1 LSRVPDF
8 ASEDVA
14 SAVREDKSTMMT
26 AAERDLSRSNDEPL
40 DDAEVFRR
48 SAVHRVAHAIH
59 AAEDDAR
66 EPSERPT
73 VPVGRWAILAAERIQ
88 CDDLAAAWST
98 GSAAAELRSLDRIP
112 HLTGRPSSDCA
123 HGLSHREAFILGLV
137 DGAATMRAIVHAS
150 SLPAAQVLCVL
161 VELLRDGDITL
172 D

>member
-1 LSRVPDF
+1 MPALAPFNLAADLWSI
-8 ASEDVA
+8 
-14 SAVREDKSTMMT
+14 VRPRTSFQKGLEAIRT
-26 AAERDLSRSNDEPL
+26 AAGDLRNL
-40 DDAEVFRR
+40 GDA
-48 SAVHRVAHAIH
+48 A
-59 AAEDDAR
+59 
-66 EPSERPT
+66 
-73 VPVGRWAILAAERIQ
+73 LK
-88 CDDLAAAWST
+88 
-98 GSAAAELRSLDRIP
+98 SAAAELRSLDRIP